1 MGIEVT
7 IYFVLGYGKLVFVLC
22 YFSFVCVYF
31 GVLSSCYVFTVVVHF
46 YCLCFRMVYGLC

>member
-7 IYFVLGYGKLVFVLC
+7 IYFVLGYGKLVIVLY

-46 YCLCFRMVYGLC
+46 YYLCFRMAYS